1 MQFIVVSTSTRDV
14 TDFRDS
20 ESERAGQLLASG
32 LFVNVWPKADM
43 TGAVVLAQAGGE
55 PELRQAVDS
64 LPTVMAGAT
73 TYDVI
78 ALLDAGSTA

>member
-14 TDFRDS
+14 TEFLDA
-20 ESERAGQLLASG
+20 EAERAGQLLASG
-32 LFVNVWPKADM
+32 VFLNVWPKADM
-43 TGAVVLAQAGGE
+43 TGAVVLAEASGK

-64 LPTVMAGAT
+64 LPTVVAGAT

-78 ALLDAGSTA
+78 ALLDTGSTS